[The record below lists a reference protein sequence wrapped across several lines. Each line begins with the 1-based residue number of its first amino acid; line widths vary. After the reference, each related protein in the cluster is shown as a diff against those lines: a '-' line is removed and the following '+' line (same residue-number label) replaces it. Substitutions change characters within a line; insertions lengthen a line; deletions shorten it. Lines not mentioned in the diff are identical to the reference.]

1 MVPALKAAFRP
12 GGSQI
17 IALPLRLFPT
27 FVLQADLARPICALP
42 PDLARPICA
51 LPPAH
56 QSFQNCESQ
65 AHRTRSVQ
73 RRLSLCPRLERCR
86 TKR

>member
-27 FVLQADLARPICALP
+27 FVLQA
-42 PDLARPICA
+42 DLARPICA